1 MTNEQEFMTQVDR
14 VFTRRRAMR
23 LTILG
28 ALLAVLGVVL
38 IFQPEIPWIAA
49 FPMVMAGLI
58 AVLFF
63 GVQAR
68 QLKPDEQAQH

>member
-1 MTNEQEFMTQVDR
+1 MTNEQELMTQVDR
-14 VFTRRRAMR
+14 VFTRRRAVR
-23 LTILG
+23 LAIFG

-38 IFQPEIPWIAA
+38 IFQPSISWTTGL
-49 FPMVMAGLI
+49 PMVTSGLI

-68 QLKPDEQAQH
+68 QLKPGEQAQR